1 MRGGFSWPS
10 ARPAAG
16 LSLCTARPGVRGAND
31 SSSRETGR
39 FSLGK
44 WTKTA
49 NVATSPASFIQSRWL
64 SNYGEPTTCK
74 TIPQPWGTQDKS
86 HAHQRL
92 YGGPGTRAVNV
103 ESGVRCSWAR
113 SAVEQALCVGERGG
127 RRGRRPVGVSAARL
141 SRRVTGRPLNGRSGE
156 HLPLSSSSPSQ
167 GFHLVTSLFFIT
179 RRQAP
184 NAQKARSKS
193 ESSLNR
199 ETRFLLFT
207 RGPLGPGTV

>member
-1 MRGGFSWPS
+1 MQDHS
-10 ARPAAG
+10 AALGRAGQITRSPALIWG
-16 LSLCTARPGVRGAND
+16 PGDKSGKR
-31 SSSRETGR
+31 
-39 FSLGK
+39 GK
-44 WTKTA
+44 WG
-49 NVATSPASFIQSRWL
+49 SL
-64 SNYGEPTTCK
+64 
-74 TIPQPWGTQDKS
+74 
-86 HAHQRL
+86 L
-92 YGGPGTRAVNV
+92 PG
-103 ESGVRCSWAR
+103 WAR

-141 SRRVTGRPLNGRSGE
+141 SRGVTGCPLNGRSGE

-179 RRQAP
+179 RPQAP
-184 NAQKARSKS
+184 NAQEARSKS

>member
-1 MRGGFSWPS
+1 MGLTILPHERLEGFHWES
-10 ARPAAG
+10 G
-16 LSLCTARPGVRGAND
+16 Q
-31 SSSRETGR
+31 
-39 FSLGK
+39 
-44 WTKTA
+44 KTA
-49 NVATSPASFIQSRWL
+49 DVATSPASFIQSRWL

-74 TIPQPWGTQDKS
+74 TIPQPWGAQDKS

-92 YGGPGTRAVNV
+92 YGGRGTRAVNV
-103 ESGVRCSWAR
+103 ESGVRCSRAR

-127 RRGRRPVGVSAARL
+127 CWGRRPVGVSAARL
-141 SRRVTGRPLNGRSGE
+141 SWGVTGRPLNGRSGE
-156 HLPLSSSSPSQ
+156 HLPLFSSSPSQ

-179 RRQAP
+179 RPQAP
-184 NAQKARSKS
+184 NAQEARSKS

>member
-1 MRGGFSWPS
+1 MQDHSAALGRAGQITRSPALIWGPGDKSGKRGKWGSLLPGS
-10 ARPAAG
+10 QCCGAG
-16 LSLCTARPGVRGAND
+16 TVRG
-31 SSSRETGR
+31 RTG
-39 FSLGK
+39 
-44 WTKTA
+44 W
-49 NVATSPASFIQSRWL
+49 ASGSEA
-64 SNYGEPTTCK
+64 G
-74 TIPQPWGTQDKS
+74 G
-86 HAHQRL
+86 RL
-92 YGGPGTRAVNV
+92 CSAA
-103 ESGVRCSWAR
+103 ESGVT
-113 SAVEQALCVGERGG
+113 GG
-127 RRGRRPVGVSAARL
+127 
-141 SRRVTGRPLNGRSGE
+141 PLNGRSGE